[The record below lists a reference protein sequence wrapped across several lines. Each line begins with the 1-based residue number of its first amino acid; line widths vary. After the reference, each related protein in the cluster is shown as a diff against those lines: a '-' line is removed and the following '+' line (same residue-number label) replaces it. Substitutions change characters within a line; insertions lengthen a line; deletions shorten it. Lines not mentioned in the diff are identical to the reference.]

1 MSEARS
7 SARWLLLAVVGIG
20 VFLITL
26 DNTVLYTALPT
37 LVGELNATSTQ
48 QLWVVNAYPV
58 VIAGLL
64 LGTGTLGDKIGHRLM
79 FTVGLC
85 IFGIASVIAAFSP
98 APEFLIGA
106 RVLLAIGAAT
116 MKMIMS
122 TSRMSMNGV
131 MLISAVCSIVCLS
144 PPEPPSLAAM
154 HRLRYSPAAFRADIS
169 LWIAR
174 RLDRFLASRCGLV
187 KRF

>member
-1 MSEARS
+1 MYTGSFSWVGFTGGCAGGRS
-7 SARWLLLAVVGIG
+7 RRIE
-20 VFLITL
+20 
-26 DNTVLYTALPT
+26 TV
-37 LVGELNATSTQ
+37 
-48 QLWVVNAYPV
+48 
-58 VIAGLL
+58 
-64 LGTGTLGDKIGHRLM
+64 
-79 FTVGLC
+79 
-85 IFGIASVIAAFSP
+85 
-98 APEFLIGA
+98 
-106 RVLLAIGAAT
+106 AIGAAT